1 LGHIVDSNQ
10 SELDLT
16 VQFWSFKFLKYG
28 RNKDL
33 VIYNVEYS
41 IYGKNVCC
49 LMLDECLM
57 NNQQL
62 LIAAFR
68 PVGMPH
74 TERVTVHN
82 LDSQGSLH
90 LLSLSGSTSHF
101 HCSFFLEKVR
111 QKFVDIVA
119 ICPRSCVTSVM
130 LI

>member
-41 IYGKNVCC
+41 ICGKNVCC

-62 LIAAFR
+62 LIAALDLW
-68 PVGMPH
+68 VCH
-74 TERVTVHN
+74 TP
-82 LDSQGSLH
+82 S
-90 LLSLSGSTSHF
+90 
-101 HCSFFLEKVR
+101 
-111 QKFVDIVA
+111 A
-119 ICPRSCVTSVM
+119 
-130 LI
+130 